1 MKIILEGLD
10 RLGKTTITKEL
21 QNKLGFQKLTYHC
34 TKPDKLRR
42 YTGSAIGCPLNLAR
56 QKAMYEEMFKVLES
70 DVNIIFDRG
79 HLGETVYSPGLR
91 GYDGGYVFNI
101 EKKYNTEGVRLIL
114 LHVDEHFEAEDDGK
128 SASASHCVLV
138 SIEEFKRSFNS
149 SSIVDKRMIKVNQ
162 GKDLDH

>member
-1 MKIILEGLD
+1 
-10 RLGKTTITKEL
+10 
-21 QNKLGFQKLTYHC
+21 
-34 TKPDKLRR
+34 
-42 YTGSAIGCPLNLAR
+42 
-56 QKAMYEEMFKVLES
+56 MYEEMFKVLES

-128 SASASHCVLV
+128 SAQCFSLRPSEQ
-138 SIEEFKRSFNS
+138 EEFKRSFNS

-162 GKDLDH
+162 GKDFRPLEDIIKEII